1 MSDLN
6 SIAQTAIGKE
16 LEHVKKLKETAERL
30 RHPVLKA
37 LLEGIAKDS
46 EKHSLFYQA
55 IVDFLNRVSPMLTE
69 EELESLKASIEKH
82 LEIEAKMIQLTKE
95 WSEKVEDPRLKMILW
110 AIHEDE
116 VKHHILLED
125 IRDKIAKRETF
136 TEDNFWDAVWKDSP
150 WHGTPGG

>member
-30 RHPVLKA
+30 KHPVLKA

-46 EKHSLFYQA
+46 EKHSLFYKA
-55 IVDFLNRVSPMLTE
+55 IVDFLNKVSPMLTE
-69 EELESLKASIEKH
+69 EELETLKASIEKH
-82 LEIEAKMIQLTKE
+82 LEVEAKMIQLTKE
-95 WSEKVEDPRLKMILW
+95 WGEKVEDSRLKMILW

-116 VKHHILLED
+116 VKHHKLLED

-136 TEDNFWDAVWKDSP
+136 TEDDFWDAVWKDSP

>member
-6 SIAQTAIGKE
+6 SIVQVAVKE
-16 LEHVKKLKETAERL
+16 ELKHAVKLKETAGRL
-30 RHPVLKA
+30 KHPVLKA

-55 IVDFLNRVSPMLTE
+55 ILDFLNKVSPMLTE
-69 EELESLKASIEKH
+69 KELEILKASIEEH
-82 LEIEAKMIQLTKE
+82 LEVEAKMIRLAKE
-95 WSEKVEDPRLKMILW
+95 WSGKVEDSRLKMILW

-116 VKHHILLED
+116 LKHHKLLED

-136 TEDNFWDAVWKDSP
+136 TENDFWDAVWKDSP